1 MMKKQKKVLAIYLD
15 TKLHDE
21 ITFLAKSQH
30 RSLSGQVS
38 YMLMKHVQHTRLTG
52 SLTVDGKG
60 VITVGDGDTPNNLT
74 FNNID

>member
-1 MMKKQKKVLAIYLD
+1 MKKQKKVLAIYLD
-15 TKLHDE
+15 TKLHNE
-21 ITFLAKSQH
+21 ITFLAKSEH

-38 YMLMKHVQHTRLTG
+38 YMLMKHLAHTMLQG

-60 VITVGDGDTPNNLT
+60 GFSIVDNSPTNLT

>member
-1 MMKKQKKVLAIYLD
+1 MMMKNKKKVLAIYLD

-38 YMLMKHVQHTRLTG
+38 YMLMKHLQHTRLTG
-52 SLTVDGKG
+52 SLTVDG
-60 VITVGDGDTPNNLT
+60 ITVGDGDTPNNLT